1 MTELELLEQICD
13 RLTGIEESVAVLLI
27 FVGIVIIYLIWR
39 K

>member
-1 MTELELLEQICD
+1 MTELEMLEQICD